1 MSGSITVADDI
12 NEIPSI
18 LIPIASGQLL
28 IPTVSVAEMIPFQA
42 PQPDSSITA
51 KNQANWFLGN
61 LYWRGT
67 KVPMFSYEA
76 MGGDH
81 MAPIQPDS
89 QVVILN
95 SIGLSPKVPFVCF
108 PTQGIPHLSR
118 VMPTEISEVSG
129 LPLAECD
136 LMHVSIAGSQAII
149 PNIEILERN
158 CLTLLGHL

>member
-1 MSGSITVADDI
+1 MSGSITVEDDV

-42 PQPDSSITA
+42 PQPDSSISS

-76 MGGDH
+76 MSGDTL
-81 MAPIQPDS
+81 APIQPDS

-95 SIGLSPKVPFVCF
+95 SIGLSPKVPFICF

-118 VMPTEISEVSG
+118 VMPTEISEVTG
-129 LPLAECD
+129 EPLADCD

-149 PNIEILERN
+149 PNIETLEKN
-158 CLTLLGHL
+158 CLTMLGHL